1 MTDSDR
7 QVNDVAAAHARFFA
21 EHGFADVGAH
31 HGAQHD
37 PQAPSGR
44 HGFGSFA
51 HARHGSVRAMILL
64 ALAEGPK
71 HGYQIMQW
79 LEEQSGGFW
88 KVSPGSV
95 YPALQMLEDQGL
107 ATSER
112 SGGRRVYTL
121 TDDGRQEAGALKSTH
136 GTKPWLLAR
145 NAGEQR
151 FRLWR
156 AISELGTRTRAVA
169 VAGTPQQ
176 AELTLTILAH
186 ANAEIEALAVPS
198 SKDGTEV
205 QAEAAHQK

>member
-1 MTDSDR
+1 MTDSAR
-7 QVNDVAAAHARFFA
+7 QVNDPAAAHARFFA
-21 EHGFADVGAH
+21 EHGFADVGAQH
-31 HGAQHD
+31 RAQHGL
-37 PQAPSGR
+37 QAPSGR

-51 HARHGSVRAMILL
+51 HARHGSVRAIILL

-88 KVSPGSV
+88 KLSPGSV
-95 YPALQMLEDQGL
+95 YPALQLLEDQGL

-121 TDDGRQEAGALKSTH
+121 ADSGRDEANAVQSTH
-136 GTKPWLLAR
+136 GAQPWLLAR
-145 NAGEQR
+145 SAGEQR

-186 ANAEIEALAVPS
+186 ANAEIEALGVPS
-198 SKDGTEV
+198 AKDGTEV
-205 QAEAAHQK
+205 EAEAAPQQ